1 MRNHA
6 IAQRQQVP
14 IMPSTGEGLVRA
26 RMRPVAVVVRRAVDL
41 VMDVLILLAMILSI
55 PFVIL
60 AVGIPVALGAQLLL
74 WIGRLL

>member
-14 IMPSTGEGLVRA
+14 IIPSTGEVLVRA
-26 RMRPVAVVVRRAVDL
+26 RMRPVAVVVRRAADL
-41 VMDVLILLAMILSI
+41 VMDALILLAMVLSI

-60 AVGIPVALGAQLLL
+60 AIGIPVALGAQLLL